1 MKIIAYLTVLFLIVW
16 NRDFGQ
22 NISIVAASN
31 HRLKKESAKRILFLD
46 THNQS
51 LNWFNEKL
59 THLAV
64 DINKLALYSLLKDNS
79 IDGYGISKEVLGLPA
94 DFDLEIIH
102 KFDFIMITKEL
113 EDHAKKLQA
122 LPRIEGDSLKKE
134 MEELENLRNSK
145 VTYHIASLRKLLD
158 RTIVDSLFGTK
169 PSKLESLLE
178 KNAELTQK
186 IIDCL
191 NRTDCNIK
199 SESSGWETKLTEKNQ
214 EIKTFIQQSQFG
226 LKTFMNKFTVS
237 FEIIQNFGDGKTFDK
252 IRAMTPIWQSAAI
265 KATELIEKLGKIKE
279 PSEEYKKTMRLL
291 AYIKHPE
298 PLSSMMVMVAFMN
311 KPFEEISSDDGKL
324 QSFLSLLNELSE
336 FRDLLKNDMIDA
348 LPNPDEFLE
357 NKATFIHDLSHIHM
371 GLADWNFDKAPR
383 NFKNRLDKLEKDFKK
398 TEEEMKK
405 VLNRSKDFLTTL
417 KVLNSNSIITKEQ
430 FSDFLREEQFKQ
442 VKFLGE
448 NKKLLDECH
457 SIMKNISFPEKD
469 FKDCLK
475 FLDKTESNMNYLN
488 QFNFDTVEKLVNF
501 SSRIQI
507 NDSVQTKAQF
517 GNFLSRLSNVS
528 VLTQKIQRICIEMK
542 NEEQTIQLDSPLKL
556 VWQLDNGLKVIQQI
570 HEILETQK
578 ENQDS
583 DEYKM
588 VTQFLNS
595 IDSINKT
602 DESSLI
608 EPFLEAQKFRTILI
622 KKRGKIDWIRF
633 FDDIDGVVFALSKIF
648 HMNDEEVTVLNKSD
662 EGNMSTSV
670 NITNPP
676 LIESNKIF
684 GTPYPYIIPVVLLLI
699 VICLFSSKVLY
710 KFIKKVCKYQ
720 DE

>member
-1 MKIIAYLTVLFLIVW
+1 M
-16 NRDFGQ
+16 
-22 NISIVAASN
+22 IS
-31 HRLKKESAKRILFLD
+31 
-46 THNQS
+46 
-51 LNWFNEKL
+51 
-59 THLAV
+59 
-64 DINKLALYSLLKDNS
+64 
-79 IDGYGISKEVLGLPA
+79 
-94 DFDLEIIH
+94 
-102 KFDFIMITKEL
+102 KEL

-122 LPRIEGDSLKKE
+122 LPPIEGDSLKKE
-134 MEELENLRNSK
+134 MEELKNLRKSK

-178 KNAELTQK
+178 KNAELTGT
-186 IIDCL
+186 IIKCL
-191 NRTDCNIK
+191 NGTDCNIK
-199 SESSGWETKLTEKNQ
+199 SESKGWETKLTEGDQ

-226 LKTFMNKFTVS
+226 LKTFMNKFAVS

-252 IRAMTPIWQSAAI
+252 IRAMTPIWQSAAV

-298 PLSSMMVMVAFMN
+298 LLSSMMVMVGFMN
-311 KPFEEISSDDGKL
+311 KPFKEISSDDGKL

-348 LPNPDEFLE
+348 LPDPDELLE
-357 NKATFIHDLSHIHM
+357 NKVIHDLSHIHM

-398 TEEEMKK
+398 TEVKLK
-405 VLNRSKDFLTTL
+405 QVLNNSENFLTTL
-417 KVLNSNSIITKEQ
+417 KVLNSSSITKEQ
-430 FSDFLREEQFKQ
+430 FSEVLREEQLKQ
-442 VKFLGE
+442 VKFLDE

-475 FLDKTESNMNYLN
+475 FLDKSESNINYLN

-507 NDSVQTKAQF
+507 NDSVQKKAEF

-542 NEEQTIQLDSPLKL
+542 NDEQTIQLDSPLKV

-570 HEILETQK
+570 HEILKTQK

-595 IDSINKT
+595 IESINKT

-633 FDDIDGVVFALSKIF
+633 FEDIDGVVFALSKIF